1 MLRVLATG
9 LCLVTAAARSAGPAP
24 EPEAKLFA
32 ELYGKRLA
40 AVRSTPQRQDDL
52 DLARE
57 LLLAAAD
64 SANPLRLRHLLA
76 LEAARLAA
84 PLGTREA
91 ARMAGEALRLGD
103 SLRPIEPLEK
113 ANLGLQIAERRYA
126 FARKHGATPAEAR
139 RLMGA
144 VVGAKVALARAL
156 MRAERIEEARATLL
170 KARSQARA
178 SRLGEQ
184 EADIEDAF
192 KDLARC
198 KARLAEIAAA
208 KVALARAKEAGDPAR
223 ISAARERLG
232 LIYLLQDGDVAQAAP
247 YLGGTKQACATAVV
261 AGAEFLK
268 NCKKLPKAGGC
279 LEAVETLL
287 KVATEAKNEAARVR
301 VATVALEMVRAFL
314 AAKPGGLLSTKA
326 RLLLVRAE
334 RLAGQ
339 SPADLYLR
347 RLRKG
352 YGGLAGKLELVC
364 EGVVRA
370 SYDFR
375 TRKHLGDWTVV
386 RGAWQVLA
394 GKGILACAPPRDG
407 VGILSHRLRFR
418 ANRPLVFRY
427 VASGRGNLRGYL
439 FVLRSN
445 SPRFVPRHV
454 VFALGGNHN
463 RGSYVRQGRR
473 IVWSDPRARIA
484 PGAAYRVEVRW
495 DGKGG
500 FTWSVNGRQL
510 CAQALRFVPR
520 EIDTSSLYV
529 GLGGRGQPAG
539 FDDVSVEGTVLAD
552 PAKQLY
558 LPRRKGS

>member
-1 MLRVLATG
+1 M
-9 LCLVTAAARSAGPAP
+9 
-24 EPEAKLFA
+24 
-32 ELYGKRLA
+32 
-40 AVRSTPQRQDDL
+40 
-52 DLARE
+52 
-57 LLLAAAD
+57 
-64 SANPLRLRHLLA
+64 
-76 LEAARLAA
+76 
-84 PLGTREA
+84 
-91 ARMAGEALRLGD
+91 
-103 SLRPIEPLEK
+103 
-113 ANLGLQIAERRYA
+113 
-126 FARKHGATPAEAR
+126 
-139 RLMGA
+139 
-144 VVGAKVALARAL
+144 
-156 MRAERIEEARATLL
+156 
-170 KARSQARA
+170 
-178 SRLGEQ
+178 
-184 EADIEDAF
+184 
-192 KDLARC
+192 
-198 KARLAEIAAA
+198 
-208 KVALARAKEAGDPAR
+208 
-223 ISAARERLG
+223 
-232 LIYLLQDGDVAQAAP
+232 
-247 YLGGTKQACATAVV
+247 
-261 AGAEFLK
+261 
-268 NCKKLPKAGGC
+268 
-279 LEAVETLL
+279 
-287 KVATEAKNEAARVR
+287 
-301 VATVALEMVRAFL
+301 
-314 AAKPGGLLSTKA
+314 
-326 RLLLVRAE
+326 
-334 RLAGQ
+334 
-339 SPADLYLR
+339 
-347 RLRKG
+347 
-352 YGGLAGKLELVC
+352 
-364 EGVVRA
+364 VRA

-454 VFALGGNHN
+454 VFDLGGNHN